1 MVVVIR
7 IKATATYC
15 FMNCNLKAMFASS
28 LSTFWLEGVLN
39 LITFVVTALC
49 HVKTLWTVL

>member
-7 IKATATYC
+7 IKATAIYC
-15 FMNCNLKAMFASS
+15 SMKCNLKAMFARF
-28 LSTFWLEGVLN
+28 LHFHYEGLLN
-39 LITFVVTALC
+39 LITFVVTALQ